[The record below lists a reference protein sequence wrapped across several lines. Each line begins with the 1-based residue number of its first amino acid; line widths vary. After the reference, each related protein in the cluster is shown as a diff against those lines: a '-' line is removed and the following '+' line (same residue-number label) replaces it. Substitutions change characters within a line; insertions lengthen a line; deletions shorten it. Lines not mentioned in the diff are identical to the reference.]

1 MAARTGFYQTR
12 LVLMLQANGKKHV
25 NMREVS
31 PGIHWGSAHGHFLLC
46 DCEDHAGFV
55 MWGNHER
62 NLQEDT
68 TFWGCPWYSEFDSPI
83 VYTALIL
90 NWCFWETP
98 PMSDPEHFLICPTR
112 LQPSAVI
119 AGCKIIFQRKRTGE
133 KRGWKHRAEE
143 ISKELVSY
151 RRMDNIGMTNISAEG
166 GRACQSICEDYNQ
179 IIRGCI

>member
-1 MAARTGFYQTR
+1 MERNMWTWGRFLLAYTE
-12 LVLMLQANGKKHV
+12 VLPMVTFCCVTVKTMLALSCEV
-25 NMREVS
+25 TMRE
-31 PGIHWGSAHGHFLLC
+31 ICKKTQHF
-46 DCEDHAGFV
+46 EVAS
-55 MWGNHER
+55 
-62 NLQEDT
+62 
-68 TFWGCPWYSEFDSPI
+68 WYSEFDSPI